1 MVTTI
6 EVIDTA
12 VKVGLGAIISGCAA
26 YWVAR
31 LNHVK
36 EIEKDRLQRRR
47 ELLEGIAEQ
56 VEEFNQ
62 NALKYWAVLS
72 DDTKRPDVNTE
83 LLGSFKE
90 LTSAESKLLLLGE
103 QNCQKL
109 LREYGEYVK
118 KFREDFYSKGEKVTE
133 EQQKEIRKNIL
144 DKREALFNCLSAI
157 YK

>member
-12 VKVGLGAIISGCAA
+12 VKVGLGAIISGAAA

-36 EIEKDRLQRRR
+36 GIEKDKLQRRR
-47 ELLEGIAEQ
+47 ELLESVAEQ
-56 VEEFNQ
+56 AEKFTQ
-62 NALKYWAVLS
+62 NALRYWAVLS
-72 DDTKRPDVNTE
+72 DDTKRSEANSD
-83 LLGSFKE
+83 LLESFRE

-118 KFREDFYSKGEKVTE
+118 TFREEFISEGKKISE
-133 EQQKEIRKNIL
+133 EQQREIRLNIL
-144 DKREALFNCLSAI
+144 DKRAALFNSLSAV